1 MNRKE
6 AEELEDRLL
15 REVARRRNLGGYS
28 PDSPAM
34 LMFAETLYEI
44 VRHLKERLPAPKT
57 KPEKNK
63 DD

>member
-28 PDSPAM
+28 PDAPAM
-34 LMFAETLYEI
+34 LMLCEVMYEI
-44 VRHLKERLPAPKT
+44 VRHLKERMPKPSP
-57 KPEKNK
+57 KKEK
-63 DD
+63 DE